1 MFAQVYNFNVPTFG
15 PGVIF
20 DVERKIRTEQIKF
33 FSEALKKERVMKYA
47 PQFVA
52 EAEVRVVSVALAF
65 PCSGCLSYF
74 GSPFSGHVS
83 EYLHASHHPREVN
96 IMFSILQTGCL
107 STTSVIYRQ
116 HAEVLEHSDLTFFP
130 TWSELNPK

>member
-1 MFAQVYNFNVPTFG
+1 MLFAQVYNFNVPTFG

-52 EAEVRVVSVALAF
+52 EAEVSVGSVALTLFSALAM
-65 PCSGCLSYF
+65 PHVQGC
-74 GSPFSGHVS
+74 
-83 EYLHASHHPREVN
+83 
-96 IMFSILQTGCL
+96 
-107 STTSVIYRQ
+107 
-116 HAEVLEHSDLTFFP
+116 
-130 TWSELNPK
+130 